1 MIQFYFLSII
11 CNGAA
16 GFLLTTDRASAAE
29 SIEDSQKLTLGS
41 ETFRLVLGVLTS
53 LIGILK
59 LLSPVQGEVPVIGDI
74 FPALAGLAAG
84 FSLLFEYYKRT
95 STLQSGNTEGLENF
109 INKNKKWIGI
119 AALVSAVLHFLIP
132 QVPLL

>member
-16 GFLLTTDRASAAE
+16 GFLLSTDRVSTEE
-29 SIEDSQKLTLGS
+29 SIEDSQKLSLGS

-53 LIGILK
+53 LTGILK

-74 FPALAGLAAG
+74 IPALAGLAAG
-84 FSLLFEYYKRT
+84 FSLLFEYYRRT
-95 STLQSGNTEGLENF
+95 STLQSGKTEGLENF
-109 INKNKKWIGI
+109 IGRNKKWIGI
-119 AALVSAVLHFLIP
+119 AALISAVFHFLIP

>member
-16 GFLLTTDRASAAE
+16 GFLLTTDRVSAAE
-29 SIEDSQKLTLGS
+29 SIEDSQKLSLGS

-53 LIGILK
+53 LSGILK

-74 FPALAGLAAG
+74 IPALAGLAAG
-84 FSLLFEYYKRT
+84 FSLLFEYYRRT
-95 STLQSGNTEGLENF
+95 STLQSRKTEELENF
-109 INKNKKWIGI
+109 IGKNKKWIGI
-119 AALVSAVLHFLIP
+119 AALISAVLHFLIP
-132 QVPLL
+132 QVTLF

>member
-11 CNGAA
+11 CNGVA
-16 GFLLTTDRASAAE
+16 GFLLATDRAGSAE
-29 SIEDSQKLTLGS
+29 SIEDSQKLSLGN
-41 ETFRLVLGVLTS
+41 ETFRLVLGVLTV
-53 LIGILK
+53 LTGILK

-74 FPALAGLAAG
+74 FPAFAGLAAG
-84 FSLLFEYYKRT
+84 FSLLFEYYRRS
-95 STLQSGNTEGLENF
+95 STLQSEKTEGLGHF
-109 INKNKKWIGI
+109 IDKNKKWIGI